1 MMSLIPNNLWDV
13 HSHHSAFDLQVQG
26 QAQCSSRYATS
37 SAVVNCSG
45 VQVQVQAGGINMTC
59 R

>member
-1 MMSLIPNNLWDV
+1 M
-13 HSHHSAFDLQVQG
+13 

-45 VQVQVQAGGINMTC
+45 VQVQVQAQCSRRYATSSAVANGSGVQVQMHARGINVTFT
-59 R
+59 